1 MGLRG
6 SLLFGLT
13 SFSEP
18 KASGAALGLDPS
30 HGSLVA
36 GSTGPSKLE
45 VCSADSRARL
55 PSVFG
60 SLNPPRVTF
69 ISPKSHL

>member
-45 VCSADSRARL
+45 VCSADSKPGFLAFL
-55 PSVFG
+55 V
-60 SLNPPRVTF
+60 L
-69 ISPKSHL
+69 